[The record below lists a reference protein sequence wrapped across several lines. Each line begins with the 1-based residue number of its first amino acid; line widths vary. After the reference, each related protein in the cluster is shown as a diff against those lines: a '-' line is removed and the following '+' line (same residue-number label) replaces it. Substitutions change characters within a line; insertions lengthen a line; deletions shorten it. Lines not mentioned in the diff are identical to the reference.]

1 MSSSYEKNYFPELS
15 KQSSMINNEFF
26 KIYEQSVSTPMPI
39 SRVLYLIRQE
49 NSAMLREF
57 RARM

>member
-39 SRVLYLIRQE
+39 SRALYLIREE